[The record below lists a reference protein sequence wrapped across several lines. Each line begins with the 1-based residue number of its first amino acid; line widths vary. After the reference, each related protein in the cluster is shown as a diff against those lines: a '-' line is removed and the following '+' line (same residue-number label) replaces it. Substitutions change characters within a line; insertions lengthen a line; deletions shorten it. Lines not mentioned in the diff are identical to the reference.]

1 MDSWDKI
8 DFRNTSWTEIS
19 DQLLHVVFSFGV
31 KLLICI
37 VVYVVGKK
45 LIHYLNAFCVRLMEK
60 RDVDPSV
67 RSFLKSLVNITL
79 TAALIVMMVNILGI
93 NNSSFVA
100 LLASAGVAIGMALSG
115 TLQNFAGGVMILL
128 FKPYRVGDYIEAQN
142 QAGTVREIQIF
153 STVLTTVDNRTI
165 FVPNGGLSTGIIM
178 NYSNQVNRRVEL
190 IVGIAYGQDYDKAK
204 RLISRMIEDDKRIL
218 EEPEP
223 FIALHKLNSSSVDLV
238 IRVWVPKDEY
248 WNVYFSL
255 NEKIYK
261 IFAEENIDIPFPQVT
276 VHMADKK

>member
-1 MDSWDKI
+1 MESWDKI
-8 DFRNTSWTEIS
+8 DFRHTSWTEIS
-19 DQLLHVVFSFGV
+19 DQLLHIVFSFGI
-31 KLLICI
+31 KLLVCI
-37 VVYVVGKK
+37 VIYIVGKK
-45 LIHYLNAFCVRLMEK
+45 LIHYLNSFCVRLMAK

-100 LLASAGVAIGMALSG
+100 LMASAGVAIGMALSG

-153 STVLTTVDNRTI
+153 NTVLTTSDNRTI

-178 NYSNQVNRRVEL
+178 NYSNQINRRVEL
-190 IVGIAYGQDYDKAK
+190 IIGIGYGQDYDKAK
-204 RLISRMIEDDKRIL
+204 RLINRMIEDDKRIL
-218 EEPEP
+218 EDPEP

-238 IRVWVPKDEY
+238 VRAWVPKDEY
-248 WNVYFSL
+248 WNVYFDL

-261 IFAEENIDIPFPQVT
+261 TFAEENIVIPFPQIT
-276 VHMADKK
+276 VHMAEK